1 MKHKTHLSSIAGAS
15 CAQSGAYAFSTEA
28 SSITCRFCLGILKL
42 RLTHRLRAYTT
53 QEWTLCRI
61 RGNEVWAQ
69 SAGGVIVADDDG
81 HVTVTSDLE
90 KGKRYRAHRNTIMLV
105 PR

>member
-1 MKHKTHLSSIAGAS
+1 MKLHLRSVAGLPS
-15 CAQSGAYAFSTEA
+15 CAQTEPCHV
-28 SSITCRFCLGILKL
+28 SDDRTLITCRFCLGILRL
-42 RLTHRLRAYTT
+42 RLTHHLRAFTT
-53 QEWTLCRI
+53 QEWTRCRI
-61 RGNEVWAQ
+61 RGNDVWAQ

-81 HVTVTSDLE
+81 HVTVTSDLD

>member
-1 MKHKTHLSSIAGAS
+1 MHLYSTFGGAS
-15 CAQSGAYAFSTEA
+15 CGQAPPRTTDINPANV
-28 SSITCRFCLGILKL
+28 TCRFCLGILKL
-42 RLTHRLRAYTT
+42 RLTHHNRAFTT
-53 QEWTLCRI
+53 QEWTRCRI
-61 RGNEVWAQ
+61 RGSDIWAQ
-69 SAGGVIVADDDG
+69 SAGGVVVSDDDG